1 MQMVAAP
8 SRTVLCRAPSGAIAH
23 SRRERAPCVAC
34 GIPRAPVLAHARCRC
49 SRVRY
54 FVEREC
60 VTCSVTWLPMV
71 VVICYMCPI
80 ICLHHRWAFC
90 AYERLARLRVARA
103 RRSGGCAVFPPG
115 YRAAPP
121 IRYRSCER
129 CGTGARV
136 FSHFGGPAERGAGPP
151 VPAPARGAGSRPVT
165 GARPGGEGDSV
176 ERVRKA
182 ASGGSLPQAY
192 QLLPAYYHTLLK
204 RPNIYFE
211 RESELFAR

>member
-71 VVICYMCPI
+71 VVICYMCPNL
-80 ICLHHRWAFC
+80 LHHRWAFC

-136 FSHFGGPAERGAGPP
+136 FSHYAFRGTRGARSAVPGRRCPRPRAAP
-151 VPAPARGAGSRPVT
+151 VRVRSPVHARAGRGTAWSVS
-165 GARPGGEGDSV
+165 ARPPPG
-176 ERVRKA
+176 A
-182 ASGGSLPQAY
+182 AYLKPTSFY
-192 QLLPAYYHTLLK
+192 QPTTTL
-204 RPNIYFE
+204 
-211 RESELFAR
+211 S

>member
-1 MQMVAAP
+1 M
-8 SRTVLCRAPSGAIAH
+8 RD
-23 SRRERAPCVAC
+23 
-34 GIPRAPVLAHARCRC
+34 
-49 SRVRY
+49 
-54 FVEREC
+54 
-60 VTCSVTWLPMV
+60 
-71 VVICYMCPI
+71 
-80 ICLHHRWAFC
+80 
-90 AYERLARLRVARA
+90 
-103 RRSGGCAVFPPG
+103 GCACVVFAF
-115 YRAAPP
+115 RVT
-121 IRYRSCER
+121 R
-129 CGTGARV
+129 GA
-136 FSHFGGPAERGAGPP
+136 AERGAGPP

>member
-1 MQMVAAP
+1 M
-8 SRTVLCRAPSGAIAH
+8 RD
-23 SRRERAPCVAC
+23 
-34 GIPRAPVLAHARCRC
+34 
-49 SRVRY
+49 
-54 FVEREC
+54 
-60 VTCSVTWLPMV
+60 
-71 VVICYMCPI
+71 
-80 ICLHHRWAFC
+80 
-90 AYERLARLRVARA
+90 
-103 RRSGGCAVFPPG
+103 GCACVFALRISGDP
-115 YRAAPP
+115 
-121 IRYRSCER
+121 RS
-129 CGTGARV
+129 
-136 FSHFGGPAERGAGPP
+136 PERGAGPP